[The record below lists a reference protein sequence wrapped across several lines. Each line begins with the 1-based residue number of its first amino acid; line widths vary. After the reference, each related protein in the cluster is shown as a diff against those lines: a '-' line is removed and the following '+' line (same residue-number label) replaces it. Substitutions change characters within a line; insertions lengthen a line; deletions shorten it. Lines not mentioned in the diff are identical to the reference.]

1 MNAYGGNVMNIKP
14 DPQAARDKA
23 WLDAGLAGLR
33 AEMARL
39 KAPARIERELFT
51 RARLAHLGRAPSP
64 LWRILLQQFF
74 VPAVAIGV
82 VLALFVPFLAGGP
95 LAPDLSGEAELAPQS
110 ETPFYALGG
119 TKAELDLSQGVV
131 VATELPR
138 RILLDFGLPIDPGQ
152 LGQPIKADV
161 LVGARGEILGVRFT
175 NRTGEVK

>member
-1 MNAYGGNVMNIKP
+1 
-14 DPQAARDKA
+14 
-23 WLDAGLAGLR
+23 L
-33 AEMARL
+33 
-39 KAPARIERELFT
+39 
-51 RARLAHLGRAPSP
+51 P

-82 VLALFVPFLAGGP
+82 VVALFLPFLAGGL

-110 ETPFYALGG
+110 EAPFYALGG

-138 RILLDFGLPIDPGQ
+138 RILLDLGLPIDPGQ